1 MENSIEL
8 SREAKAEL
16 ACKLALLDA
25 IEKAQE
31 SANDN
36 FELMQLK
43 VKTFLKSPA
52 FQKNVDQ
59 YLKIINK
66 QKF

>member
-8 SREAKAEL
+8 SIEAKAKL
-16 ACKLALLDA
+16 ACRLALLDA

-31 SANDN
+31 NTNDT

-43 VKTFLKSPA
+43 VKTFLKTPT
-52 FQKNVDQ
+52 FRKNVDQ
-59 YLKIINK
+59 YLEIINNY
-66 QKF
+66 KF

>member
-25 IEKAQE
+25 IEFAEKK
-31 SANDN
+31 NDSV
-36 FELMQLK
+36 ELKQVK
-43 VKTFLKSPA
+43 VKAFLKTA
-52 FQKNVDQ
+52 TFQKNVDQ
-59 YLKIINK
+59 YLEIINN